1 MENKTHFANLP
12 LLDFAIEEYR
22 SNMKVA
28 IDALIKDLQS
38 GPKEILPIYP
48 GLKKGDGQTRV
59 NLVPENLNLKISST
73 SEASKEQF
81 DSVVPKLLSA
91 FEEWSR
97 TDIELR
103 ASLLEKVADLMVKK
117 RYQLCAVIILETGK
131 GWVEADADLGE
142 AVDFLRYY
150 AIEARELFKSK
161 KMGNLQGENNI
172 YFYEPRGLSAV
183 ICPWNFPLAIP
194 CGMFAASIVCGN
206 STILKPAEQSPLIAR
221 EMFNLFLEAGL
232 PENVACFL
240 PGDGENVGVAISKS
254 KEISTIVFTGSKA
267 VGLKLIQDGGVT
279 HEGQKHVKRVIA
291 EMGGKNAIVID
302 NDADIDEAVKGVLY
316 SSFGF
321 SGQKCSACS
330 KVYIVDKAVYENFKS
345 RLSDAVSSIK
355 VGPASDPGSY
365 LGPVIDKEAYD
376 RISNTVS
383 EGKKRLSVVSEATL
397 DSSLEGKGYFIKP
410 IIFENASDNDPIIKH
425 EIFGPVVHIQAVSSF
440 EEGIKKAIDSEYRL
454 TGAIFSRS
462 PKNIDYAIKE
472 FKVGNLYINRGSTGA
487 LVYRQPFGGAHMSG
501 VGSKAG
507 GPDYLQQFVVPRVV
521 SENTMRRG
529 FAPS

>member
-1 MENKTHFANLP
+1 
-12 LLDFAIEEYR
+12 
-22 SNMKVA
+22 
-28 IDALIKDLQS
+28 
-38 GPKEILPIYP
+38 
-48 GLKKGDGQTRV
+48 
-59 NLVPENLNLKISST
+59 
-73 SEASKEQF
+73 
-81 DSVVPKLLSA
+81 
-91 FEEWSR
+91 
-97 TDIELR
+97 
-103 ASLLEKVADLMVKK
+103 
-117 RYQLCAVIILETGK
+117 
-131 GWVEADADLGE
+131 
-142 AVDFLRYY
+142 
-150 AIEARELFKSK
+150 
-161 KMGNLQGENNI
+161 
-172 YFYEPRGLSAV
+172 
-183 ICPWNFPLAIP
+183 
-194 CGMFAASIVCGN
+194 
-206 STILKPAEQSPLIAR
+206 
-221 EMFNLFLEAGL
+221 
-232 PENVACFL
+232 
-240 PGDGENVGVAISKS
+240 
-254 KEISTIVFTGSKA
+254 
-267 VGLKLIQDGGVT
+267 
-279 HEGQKHVKRVIA
+279 
-291 EMGGKNAIVID
+291 
-302 NDADIDEAVKGVLY
+302 
-316 SSFGF
+316 
-321 SGQKCSACS
+321 
-330 KVYIVDKAVYENFKS
+330 VYENFKS